1 MMFALLQKAPIL
13 KFNETSSDA
22 ADIFILIALIG
33 GLAVLVIWIAIV
45 GTKATSKPGSYSKRA
60 FRKKAKQLRL
70 SKTQIRLLETVI
82 TEMKFANPLR
92 ALENSTTLDKLLRQM
107 MNHLEEQEL
116 SSEEKELRK
125 SVIYGIKQ
133 TIEANS
139 DQSKIISSTLSLPIN
154 TEVKI
159 RGNDGQTHIS
169 YITSNM
175 QSMIG
180 MEMPETPNR
189 EKNTYPWPKGEE
201 LSIVFIRG
209 GTDVYAYR
217 TKVLGYKNVRGVLS
231 VFTEHGK
238 NLKQIQKRHAKRKK
252 IGRPAVLY
260 QVNIVETKVKRK
272 PVRQAVVNRSR
283 SLLGSMQDI
292 SAGGCAILAQ
302 NIVPKGS
309 LVQVDFETTRGKPV
323 TVYGKVRG
331 ITSNLPRRKLIHVQF
346 TNVSRKNMNA
356 IRDFVYEYDI

>member
-1 MMFALLQKAPIL
+1 MFALLQRTPIL
-13 KFNETSSDA
+13 KLNESNSATMDTFA
-22 ADIFILIALIG
+22 LVIIIGVLAILG
-33 GLAVLVIWIAIV
+33 IWIAFV
-45 GTKATSKPGSYSKRA
+45 GTKATAKPGSYSKGT
-60 FRKKAKQLRL
+60 FRKKAKKLKL

-82 TEMKFANPLR
+82 AEMKFANPVR
-92 ALENSTTLDKLLRQM
+92 ALENSSTLDKLLRQM
-107 MNHLEEQEL
+107 MTHLEEQEL
-116 SSEEKELRK
+116 SAEEKEFRK
-125 SVIYGIKQ
+125 SIIYGIKQ

-139 DQSKIISSTLSLPIN
+139 EQAKIISSTLSLPIN

-159 RGNDGQTHIS
+159 RGSDGTTYVS

-180 MEMPETPNR
+180 MEVPGGQNQENAH
-189 EKNTYPWPKGEE
+189 PWPKGEE
-201 LSIVFIRG
+201 LSIMFIRG
-209 GTDVYAYR
+209 GTDVYAYK

-260 QVNIVETKVKRK
+260 LVNIVETKVKRK
-272 PVRQAVVNRSR
+272 LVRQAVVNKSR
-283 SLLGSMQDI
+283 NLLGSMQDI

-302 NIVPKGS
+302 NVVPKGS
-309 LVQVDFETTRGKPV
+309 LVQVDFETVRGRPV

-331 ITSNLPRRKLIHVQF
+331 ITPNPPRRKTIHVQF

>member
-1 MMFALLQKAPIL
+1 MIFPLLQRAPVL
-13 KFNETSSDA
+13 KLNDTSSSIPDM
-22 ADIFILIALIG
+22 ILFIVIIAVVVILALW
-33 GLAVLVIWIAIV
+33 LAVV
-45 GTKATSKPGSYSKRA
+45 GTKTTSKPGNYSKGA
-60 FRKKAKQLRL
+60 FRKKAKKLKL
-70 SKTQIRLLETVI
+70 SKAQIRLLETVI
-82 TEMKFANPLR
+82 AEMKFANPMR
-92 ALENSTTLDKLLRQM
+92 ALENPATLDKLLRQM
-107 MNHLEEQEL
+107 MTHMEEQEL
-116 SSEEKELRK
+116 SAEEKEFRK
-125 SVIYGIKQ
+125 SIIYGIKQ

-139 DQSKIISSTLSLPIN
+139 EQAKIISSTLSLPIN

-159 RGNDGQTHIS
+159 RGNDGATYVS

-180 MEMPETPNR
+180 MEMPGGQDK
-189 EKNTYPWPKGEE
+189 EKSYPWAKGEE
-201 LSIVFIRG
+201 LSIMFIRG

-217 TKVLGYKNVRGVLS
+217 TKVLGYKNVRGVPS

-260 QVNIVETKVKRK
+260 LVNIVETKVKRK
-272 PVRQAVVNRSR
+272 PVRQAVVNKSR

-302 NIVPKGS
+302 NTVPKGS
-309 LVQVDFETTRGKPV
+309 LVQVDFETVRGKPV

-331 ITSNLPRRKLIHVQF
+331 ITPNPPRRKTIHVQF
-346 TNVSRKNMNA
+346 TNVSRKNMNT

>member
-1 MMFALLQKAPIL
+1 MMFTLLQRAPVL
-13 KFNETSSDA
+13 KLNNTSSGVSDT
-22 ADIFILIALIG
+22 IFLIIIIAVV
-33 GLAVLVIWIAIV
+33 AVLALWMVLA
-45 GTKATSKPGSYSKRA
+45 GAKSTAKPGTYSKRF
-60 FRKKAKQLRL
+60 FRKRAKQLKL
-70 SKTQIRLLETVI
+70 SKMQIRLLETVI
-82 TEMKFANPLR
+82 AEMKFANPIR
-92 ALENSTTLDKLLRQM
+92 ALENASTLDKLLRQM
-107 MNHLEEQEL
+107 MVHLEEQEL
-116 SSEEKELRK
+116 SSEEKESRK
-125 SVIYGIKQ
+125 SLIYGIKQ

-139 DQSKIISSTLSLPIN
+139 EQAKIISSTLSLPIN

-159 RGNDGQTHIS
+159 RGSDGKTYVS

-180 MEMPETPNR
+180 MEMPGGQNKENA
-189 EKNTYPWPKGEE
+189 YPWPKGEE
-201 LSIVFIRG
+201 LSIMFIRG
-209 GTDVYAYR
+209 GTDVYAYK
-217 TKVLGYKNVRGVLS
+217 TKVLGYKNVRGVTS

-260 QVNIVETKVKRK
+260 MVNIVETKDKRK
-272 PVRQAVVNRSR
+272 PVRQAVVNKSR

-292 SAGGCAILAQ
+292 SAGGCAIMAQ
-302 NIVPKGS
+302 NVAPKGA
-309 LVQVDFETTRGKPV
+309 LVQVDFETVRGKPV

-331 ITSNLPRRKLIHVQF
+331 ITSDSPRRKTIHVQF